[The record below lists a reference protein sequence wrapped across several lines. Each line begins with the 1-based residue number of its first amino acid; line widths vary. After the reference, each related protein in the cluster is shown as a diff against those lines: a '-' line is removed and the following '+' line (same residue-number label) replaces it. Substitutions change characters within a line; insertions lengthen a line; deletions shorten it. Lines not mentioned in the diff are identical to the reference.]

1 MANELKCSIEF
12 EDEWIPSS
20 DGCHWNHDR
29 IFYLTYKI
37 LDNSNITPNAFYY
50 RVGGSYSANI
60 QSYTRIA
67 FDDES
72 LFNPSYNTWIYELR
86 LSKINIK
93 KGFRLN
99 DGWITVTAYAQATD
113 NDSSYQYTAENSF
126 EYYLEL
132 PPQQIENLKTDLVI
146 SRPGE
151 LKCSWTKPTVLNEYI
166 DEVNGYVIEVFRKP
180 EKSDDWL
187 PVSGLAW
194 DPTELAK
201 GNYKLTM
208 VPEDPIEIK
217 VPEALPDEEEI
228 ITFNSS
234 HLISREIRIDD
245 PNKTEF
251 FFVPKALEINAGD
264 NYEIVIYPYSHYLD
278 EDGDGTEALISPQP
292 TKYRKGTSKG
302 VVRVKTTGGWVE
314 GQVWVYAQ
322 TADGLKWVQ
331 AEAVYAMADD
341 GTGKGVWKEAQ

>member
-12 EDEWIPSS
+12 EDEWRPSS
-20 DGCHWNHDR
+20 VGCHWDFNR
-29 IFYLTYKI
+29 IFYLNYKKLSGTFTTYMW
-37 LDNSNITPNAFYY
+37 YY
-50 RVGGSYSANI
+50 RVGPYEDFSNGN
-60 QSYTRIA
+60 YTRIY
-67 FDDES
+67 
-72 LFNPSYNTWIYELR
+72 PSAGTSSDTWTYELR
-86 LSKINIK
+86 LSELDLTK
-93 KGFRLN
+93 LN
-99 DGWITVTAYAQATD
+99 RTQDGWITITAYIQALDT
-113 NDSSYQYTAENSF
+113 NGKLQKAYSSF
-126 EYYLEL
+126 DYYLEL
-132 PPQQIENLKTDLVI
+132 PPLQIENLKTDLVTT
-146 SRPGE
+146 RPGE
-151 LKCSWTKPTVLNEYI
+151 LKCFWTKPTVLNNYI

-180 EKSDDWL
+180 EKSDDWS

-194 DPTELAK
+194 DKTKLAE
-201 GNYKLTM
+201 GTYLLTM
-208 VPEDPIEIK
+208 VHEDPIEIK

-251 FFVPKALEINAGD
+251 FFIPKTLDIESGGSF
-264 NYEIVIYPYSHYLD
+264 EIVIYPYSHYLD
-278 EDGDGTEALISPQP
+278 EDGDGTEALISPRA
-292 TKYRKGTSKG
+292 TRYREGTSKG
-302 VVRVKTTGGWVE
+302 VVRVYYDNEWVE